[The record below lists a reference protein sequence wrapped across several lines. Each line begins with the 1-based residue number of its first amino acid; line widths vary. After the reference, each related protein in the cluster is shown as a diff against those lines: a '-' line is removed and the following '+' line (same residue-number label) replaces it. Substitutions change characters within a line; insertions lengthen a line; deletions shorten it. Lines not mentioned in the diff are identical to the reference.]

1 MAITRNPV
9 TAYIRELDKDEP
21 KVGKSK
27 RATLKNITQNPVA
40 PTTTVP
46 VPPKSSRATVTD
58 ITGQSF
64 TAMPSGTTVFG
75 SGKGASTTGEEKR
88 KLAAGV
94 ESVKRRI
101 TTNLA
106 LTAKQKQELI
116 ADAERIGAGQRP
128 EPQSG

>member
-40 PTTTVP
+40 PTVTVP

-64 TAMPSGTTVFG
+64 AAMPSGTTVYG
-75 SGKGASTTGEEKR
+75 SGTGASTTGEEIR
-88 KLAAGV
+88 KLTVRLMGIV
-94 ESVKRRI
+94 I
-101 TTNLA
+101 
-106 LTAKQKQELI
+106 LI
-116 ADAERIGAGQRP
+116 AEATLASGQRIRRDY
-128 EPQSG
+128 